1 MKSHKFLITDE
12 FFTEIINICIENKF
26 PITLY
31 EIMTKFIEEGKL
43 SKPVFIKY
51 VLYLDTFKEFS
62 KEIRET
68 CLNIQNT
75 LKIPLDFSIIE
86 PFIIKQISS
95 GRKRDI
101 SEMLKNFR
109 ANLEKNKDLEE
120 FKNMTQE
127 EWTSY
132 VEENIYQSNYKT
144 CLYMIC
150 SHNKTE
156 MKKEVIKG

>member
-1 MKSHKFLITDE
+1 LRI
-12 FFTEIINICIENKF
+12 
-26 PITLY
+26 
-31 EIMTKFIEEGKL
+31 
-43 SKPVFIKY
+43 
-51 VLYLDTFKEFS
+51 S

-132 VEENIYQSNYKT
+132 LEENIYQSNYKT